1 MSTGSA
7 SLTVAG
13 IDVDVAY
20 RDIKHL
26 HISVHPPAG
35 RVRVAAPR
43 RVTEDA
49 IRVAA
54 AQRLQWIRHQR
65 EQLRNAA
72 RQTERRMVSG
82 ESHYVWGRRYLL
94 DVSRTGRIGVTPRG
108 GTLWLSA
115 PGGTDAE
122 ARKAILD
129 RWYRRE
135 LRGAVGP
142 LLAKWQPVVG
152 RAADA
157 VVVRR
162 MKTRWA
168 TCRTDSGAVWL
179 NPELAK
185 KNPRCLE
192 FIVVHSLLHLVE
204 PAHNERFAE
213 LMTRHLP
220 DWRNRRDELNE
231 APLAAEDW
239 TPIPRDW

>member
-49 IRVAA
+49 IRGAV